1 VKTRTTLTHLDC
13 ARCEE
18 RYDPG
23 RPQHL
28 CRCGA
33 PLLARYDLEQARA
46 SLTLG
51 SLVGRRRDLWRYEEV
66 LPVADDRFRAALG
79 EGGTPLLAAPRL
91 GERLGLTRLWI
102 KDESLNPTGSFKAR
116 GLAVAV
122 SMAAQLGAQELAI
135 PSAGNAGGALA
146 AYAARAGLKAHVLMP
161 KDAPV
166 ANALESAA
174 YGAEVGFV
182 DGLITDAGRRV
193 AELCRERGWY
203 DVSTLKE
210 PYRIEGKKTMGYEIF
225 EQLGGKLPDVILYP
239 TGGGTGMVGMWKA
252 FAEMETLGWID
263 GRRPRM
269 VSVQS
274 NGCAPIV
281 RAFEQGLET
290 APAWENAQTLAS
302 GLRVP
307 RAIGDFLI
315 LRAVRESRGNA
326 VAVEDSELPRAVQ
339 DLSAAEGI
347 FAAPEGGACWLA
359 LESLVERG
367 WVSGAETVVLFNTG
381 TGLKY
386 TEALQALAPA
396 R

>member
-1 VKTRTTLTHLDC
+1 MKTRTSLTHLEC
-13 ARCEE
+13 ARCGE
-18 RYDPG
+18 RHDAALI
-23 RPQHL
+23 QHL
-28 CRCGA
+28 CRCGS
-33 PLLARYDLEQARA
+33 PLLARYDLGTARA
-46 SLTLG
+46 TLTPARLAE
-51 SLVGRRRDLWRYEEV
+51 RRRDLWRYEEV
-66 LPVADDRFRAALG
+66 LPVADDRFRVALG
-79 EGGTPLLAAPRL
+79 EGGTPLLPAPRL
-91 GERLGLTRLWI
+91 GARLGLSRLFI

-116 GLAVAV
+116 GLALAV
-122 SMAAQLGAQELAI
+122 SMAAQLGAKDLAI

-146 AYAARAGLKAHVLMP
+146 AYAARAGLRAHILMP
-161 KDAPV
+161 RDAPL

-182 DGLITDAGRRV
+182 DGLITDAGRAV
-193 AELCRERGWY
+193 AELCAARRWY

-225 EQLGGKLPDVILYP
+225 EQLEGRLPDVILYP

-252 FAEMETLGWID
+252 FSEMETLGWID
-263 GRRPRM
+263 ARRPRM

-274 NGCAPIV
+274 QGCAPIV

-290 APAWENAQTLAS
+290 APAWENAQTMAS

-307 RAIGDFLI
+307 QALGDFLI
-315 LRAVRESRGNA
+315 LRAVRQSQGTA
-326 VAVEDSELPRAVQ
+326 VAVEDSELPRAVREI
-339 DLSAAEGI
+339 SATEGV

-367 WVSGAETVVLFNTG
+367 WVQPEETVVLFNTG

-386 TEALQALAPA
+386 SEALEPLAPS